1 MKKSKVS
8 EFFIHLNTIESLT
21 QFTMEQEKEE
31 NLLVLDINDQT
42 LIKSPLIVSSLS

>member
-8 EFFIHLNTIESLT
+8 EFFTYLNMIESSI
-21 QFTMEQEKEE
+21 QFTTEQEKEE
-31 NLLVLDINDQT
+31 CLLFLDFNDET